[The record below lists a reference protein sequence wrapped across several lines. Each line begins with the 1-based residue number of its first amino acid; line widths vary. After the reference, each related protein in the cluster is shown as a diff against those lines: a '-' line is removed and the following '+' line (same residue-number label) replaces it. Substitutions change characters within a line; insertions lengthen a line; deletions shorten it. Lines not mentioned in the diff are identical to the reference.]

1 MCAGTGKSRPG
12 ATRPSPALW
21 KGKNGEAYAS
31 WQLEVRAFQPHLQVQ
46 EPESPNRK
54 IKVKEN
60 EMEVIDG
67 QLQGKRK
74 RGPYG
79 Y

>member
-1 MCAGTGKSRPG
+1 
-12 ATRPSPALW
+12 
-21 KGKNGEAYAS
+21 
-31 WQLEVRAFQPHLQVQ
+31 VRAFQPHLQVQ

-67 QLQGKRK
+67 QLHGKTK